1 MVQKYL
7 KVLKTSAQFG
17 GRVLPKVILIAT
29 RLWGYG
35 HTPGYTPYPLRM
47 HRSAHAQFSND
58 SLFRNRKLTWRRN
71 TNDNPVGHR
80 SLLRCTRGIGRYTYS
95 LVLNTKK
102 LLRYK
107 NKHRI
112 AKIKLTNI
120 YNLPFKRLLTNNIG
134 STLNSIF
141 YILFYLTNS
150 FILIPATG

>member
-1 MVQKYL
+1 MVQCVF
-7 KVLKTSAQFG
+7 KVLNTSAQFG

-112 AKIKLTNI
+112 AKIKLTII
-120 YNLPFKRLLTNNIG
+120 YNLPFKRLFPNHIG
-134 STLNSIF
+134 SSQKIRAEGGNKLNIF
-141 YILFYLTNS
+141 
-150 FILIPATG
+150 